1 MAKAYGRVLIK
12 LSGEAL
18 AGGVGFGIDN
28 AVLNRVASELNS
40 VVKSGTEVAVV
51 IGAGNFWRGR
61 QGTEM
66 NRATADH
73 MGMLATVLNALALQ
87 DALDRLG
94 APSVVQTAL
103 TISSVATPFNLRAAK
118 EALGNK
124 KIVIFACGTGSP
136 YFTTDTGAS
145 LRAAEIEAE
154 ALLLAKNVD
163 GIYDSDPKQNSNA
176 KKYDKISFREVIDQN
191 LKAMDLSATAMC
203 MENGIKVVAF
213 GLSQEN
219 AIVKAAAGET
229 IGTLIY

>member
-18 AGGVGFGIDN
+18 AGGAGFGIDT
-28 AVLNRVASELNS
+28 AVLNRVASELKS
-40 VVKSGTEVAVV
+40 VVANGTEVAVV

-73 MGMLATVLNALALQ
+73 MGMLATALNALALQ

-103 TISSVATPFNLRAAK
+103 TISSVATPFNLRVAK
-118 EALGNK
+118 EALENK

-136 YFTTDTGAS
+136 FFTTDTGAS

-163 GIYDSDPKQNSNA
+163 GIYDSDPKKNPNA

>member
-18 AGGVGFGIDN
+18 AGGAGFGIDN
-28 AVLNRVASELNS
+28 AVLTRVASELYS
-40 VVKSGTEVAVV
+40 VVNAGTEVAVV

-73 MGMLATVLNALALQ
+73 MGMLATALNALALQ

-103 TISSVATPFNLRAAK
+103 TISSVATPFNLRVAK
-118 EALGNK
+118 EALENK

-154 ALLLAKNVD
+154 ALLLAKNID
-163 GIYDSDPKQNSNA
+163 GIYDSDPKQNPNA

>member
-18 AGGVGFGIDN
+18 SGGAGFGIDST
-28 AVLNRVASELNS
+28 VLNRVASELLQ
-40 VVKSGTEVAVV
+40 VVNAGTQVAVV

-73 MGMLATVLNALALQ
+73 MGMIATVLNALALQ

-103 TISSVATPFNLRAAK
+103 TISSVATPFNLRTAK
-118 EALGNK
+118 EALENK

-163 GIYDSDPKQNSNA
+163 GIYDSDPKKNPNA

-191 LKAMDLSATAMC
+191 LKAMDLSATTMC

>member
-18 AGGVGFGIDN
+18 AGGAGFGIDN
-28 AVLNRVASELNS
+28 AVLNRVASELCS
-40 VVKSGTEVAVV
+40 VVANGTEVAVV

-73 MGMLATVLNALALQ
+73 MGMLATALNALALQ

-103 TISSVATPFNLRAAK
+103 TISSVATPFNLRVAK
-118 EALGNK
+118 EALENK

-136 YFTTDTGAS
+136 YFTTDTGAC

-154 ALLLAKNVD
+154 ALLLAKNID
-163 GIYDSDPKQNSNA
+163 GIYDSDPKQNPNA

>member
-18 AGGVGFGIDN
+18 SGGSGFGIDS
-28 AVLNRVASELNS
+28 AVLNRVANELVT
-40 VVKSGTEVAVV
+40 VVQSGTEVAVV

-103 TISSVATPFNLRAAK
+103 TISSVATPFNLRVAK
-118 EALGNK
+118 EALENK

-163 GIYDSDPKQNSNA
+163 GIYDSDPKQNPNA
-176 KKYDKISFREVIDQN
+176 KKYDKISFREVLDQN
-191 LKAMDLSATAMC
+191 LKAMDLSATTMC
-203 MENGIKVVAF
+203 MENGIKVLAF